1 MHRFFIVS
9 ALALSTAL
17 MGPVAAQQ
25 RDEKAPQQ
33 NQKSYYDKQ
42 AKDTH
47 TWNANEDKAY
57 GVYQDRQ
64 HQSHADFDKAKP
76 AQQQAYFKWRHQ
88 NPDSAIFK
96 VEIK

>member
-1 MHRFFIVS
+1 MNRFLIVS
-9 ALALSTAL
+9 AFVLSTAL
-17 MGPVAAQQ
+17 IVPVVAQQ
-25 RDEKAPQQ
+25 GDRDHQQ

-47 TWNANEDKAY
+47 TWNAGEDKAY

-64 HQSHADFDKAKP
+64 HQTHSDFDKAKP

-88 NPDSAIFK
+88 NPDSVLFK